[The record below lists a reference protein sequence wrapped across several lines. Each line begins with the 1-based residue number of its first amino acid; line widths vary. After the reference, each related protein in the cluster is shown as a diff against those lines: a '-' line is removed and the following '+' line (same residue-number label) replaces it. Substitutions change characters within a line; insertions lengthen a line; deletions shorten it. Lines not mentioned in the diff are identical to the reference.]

1 MKIIVSSIR
10 EEGGMGMYE
19 QNLVLP
25 ARGTLFR
32 GSSRKFFVV
41 CIPWMWALIS
51 IFQASSVASSTLRSL
66 SPPTPFLSFLLLPL
80 PISHLDLLSLPS
92 FSFPLLY
99 LSLPSS
105 SISHL

>member
-10 EEGGMGMYE
+10 EEGGMGMHE

-32 GSSRKFFVV
+32 GSNRKFFVV

-51 IFQASSVASSTLRSL
+51 IFQASIFYPQISFSSHILL
-66 SPPTPFLSFLLLPL
+66 VFPSPPLTY
-80 PISHLDLLSLPS
+80 
-92 FSFPLLY
+92 FSP
-99 LSLPSS
+99 
-105 SISHL
+105 